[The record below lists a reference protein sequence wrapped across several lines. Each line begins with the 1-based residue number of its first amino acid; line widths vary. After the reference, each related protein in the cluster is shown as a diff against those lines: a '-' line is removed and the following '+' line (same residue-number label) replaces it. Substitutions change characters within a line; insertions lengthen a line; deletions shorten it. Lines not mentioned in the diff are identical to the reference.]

1 MEQQNKSKFAA
12 IVQFI
17 KFGIVGVSNTLV
29 NYLVYLLFFSIG
41 VPYLIANALGFIV
54 SVLNAY
60 FWGSRFVFKEDKTKE
75 KRVWWKVLL
84 KTYASYLLGFFIN
97 SFLLWIWVDV
107 LNVGQ
112 YCGFVGDLIN
122 GATGIVGIAPK
133 EFSAETLSGI
143 VGPIINIFVVVPINF
158 VINKFWAY
166 RQKNI
171 PQNAKVPGKTDDI
184 TVEEHTET
192 KGSERS

>member
-1 MEQQNKSKFAA
+1 MTGNTEEKSSKAA
-12 IVQFI
+12 AVIQFI

-60 FWGSRFVFKEDKTKE
+60 FWGSRFVFKEDKTRQR
-75 KRVWWKVLL
+75 RVWWKVLL

-97 SFLLWIWVDV
+97 SFLLWVWVDAV
-107 LNVGQ
+107 NVGQ
-112 YCGFVGDLIN
+112 YCGFVGDMIN
-122 GATGIVGIAPK
+122 AVTGIAGIQPK
-133 EFSAETLSGI
+133 EFTAETLSGI
-143 VGPIINIFVVVPINF
+143 IGPIINIFVVVPINF

-166 RQKNI
+166 WQKKL
-171 PQNAKVPGKTDDI
+171 PEDAKVSDKNDDI
-184 TVEEHTET
+184 T
-192 KGSERS
+192 SEGRPEKRG

>member
-1 MEQQNKSKFAA
+1 MNEGKAEKNSKAA
-12 IVQFI
+12 AVIQFI

-75 KRVWWKVLL
+75 RRVWWKVLL

-97 SFLLWIWVDV
+97 SFLLWVWVDV
-107 LNVGQ
+107 INVGQ
-112 YCGFVGDLIN
+112 YCGFVGDMIN
-122 GATGIVGIAPK
+122 AVTGIAGIQPK
-133 EFSAETLSGI
+133 EFTAGTLSGI
-143 VGPIINIFVVVPINF
+143 IGPIINIFVVVPINF

-166 RQKNI
+166 RQKKL
-171 PQNAKVPGKTDDI
+171 PSDAKVSENNDDI
-184 TVEEHTET
+184 T
-192 KGSERS
+192 SES

>member
-1 MEQQNKSKFAA
+1 MTGNTEKKSSKAA
-12 IVQFI
+12 AVIQFI

-60 FWGSRFVFKEDKTKE
+60 FWGSRFVFKEDKTRQR
-75 KRVWWKVLL
+75 RVWWKVLL

-97 SFLLWIWVDV
+97 SFLLWVWVDAV
-107 LNVGQ
+107 NVGQ
-112 YCGFVGDLIN
+112 YCGFVGDMIN
-122 GATGIVGIAPK
+122 AVTGIVGIQPK
-133 EFSAETLSGI
+133 EFDAATLSGI

-166 RQKNI
+166 RQKKL
-171 PQNAKVPGKTDDI
+171 PENAKVSGENDDI
-184 TVEEHTET
+184 TGEENV
-192 KGSERS
+192 

>member
-1 MEQQNKSKFAA
+1 MTGNTEEKSSKAA
-12 IVQFI
+12 AVIQFI

-60 FWGSRFVFKEDKTKE
+60 FWGSRFVFKEDKTRQR
-75 KRVWWKVLL
+75 RVWWKVLL

-97 SFLLWIWVDV
+97 SFLLWVWVDAV
-107 LNVGQ
+107 NVGQ
-112 YCGFVGDLIN
+112 YCGFVGDMIN
-122 GATGIVGIAPK
+122 AVTGIAGIQPK
-133 EFSAETLSGI
+133 EFTAETLSGI
-143 VGPIINIFVVVPINF
+143 IGPIINIFVVVPINF

-166 RQKNI
+166 RQKKL
-171 PQNAKVPGKTDDI
+171 PEDAKVSDKNDDI
-184 TVEEHTET
+184 TSEGRPET
-192 KGSERS
+192 RG

>member
-1 MEQQNKSKFAA
+1 MTGNTEKKSSKAA
-12 IVQFI
+12 AVIQFI

-60 FWGSRFVFKEDKTKE
+60 FWGSRFVFKEDKTRQR
-75 KRVWWKVLL
+75 RVWWKVLL

-97 SFLLWIWVDV
+97 SFLLWVWVDAV
-107 LNVGQ
+107 NVGQ
-112 YCGFVGDLIN
+112 YCGFVGDMIN
-122 GATGIVGIAPK
+122 AVTGIAGIQPK
-133 EFSAETLSGI
+133 EFTAETLSGI
-143 VGPIINIFVVVPINF
+143 IGPIINIFVVVPINF

-166 RQKNI
+166 RQKKL
-171 PQNAKVPGKTDDI
+171 PEDAKVSDKNDDI
-184 TVEEHTET
+184 TSEGRPET
-192 KGSERS
+192 RG

>member
-1 MEQQNKSKFAA
+1 MTGNTEEKSSKAA
-12 IVQFI
+12 AVIQFI

-60 FWGSRFVFKEDKTKE
+60 FWGSRFVFKEDKTRQR
-75 KRVWWKVLL
+75 RVWWKVLL

-97 SFLLWIWVDV
+97 SFLLWVWVDAM
-107 LNVGQ
+107 NVGQ
-112 YCGFVGDLIN
+112 YCGFVGDMIN
-122 GATGIVGIAPK
+122 AVTGIAGIQPK
-133 EFSAETLSGI
+133 EFTAETLSGI
-143 VGPIINIFVVVPINF
+143 IGPIINIFVVVPINF

-166 RQKNI
+166 RQKKL
-171 PQNAKVPGKTDDI
+171 PEDAKVSDKNDDI
-184 TVEEHTET
+184 TSEGRPET
-192 KGSERS
+192 RG